1 MAAARV
7 VPAVPGWVRGVGCG
21 CLFLCWW
28 VSSARAAGSD
38 STLWGTVTEVHS
50 ATQLTLSSPDSGLV
64 KVRLAGVAAP
74 EPANPNGRG
83 EARLGQPFGDQT
95 LAYIRNLLLGKQVQV
110 KSYGTDQG
118 RVLGVV
124 WLGDINVNVE
134 LVKQGL
140 AWMETAIQ
148 NVAVRAPLE
157 VAERQAQVGRYGFW
171 DLPNPEPPWEF
182 RRRNRLP
189 AE

>member
-1 MAAARV
+1 MAAPPICPAARGWARV
-7 VPAVPGWVRGVGCG
+7 GYAAVLLC
-21 CLFLCWW
+21 CLSVLP
-28 VSSARAAGSD
+28 ARAASETV
-38 STLWGTVTEVHS
+38 TLWGTVTEVHS
-50 ATQLTLSSPDSGLV
+50 ATLLTVSTQDAGPV
-64 KVRLAGVAAP
+64 AVRLAGVAAP
-74 EPANPNGRG
+74 EPGNPNARG
-83 EARLGQPFGDQT
+83 EARAGQPFGEVT
-95 LAYIRNLLLGKQVQV
+95 LTYIRNLLLGKQVQV
-110 KSYGTDQG
+110 KSYGHDQG

-140 AWMETAIQ
+140 AWMMPAIQ

-182 RRRNRLP
+182 RRRNHLP